1 MARQKLDK
9 ETKKALLNARGMIE
23 NIAEA
28 GSNEA
33 VTRQRIEKIL
43 ETCTGFNVLKHITPE
58 YAVHAVGD
66 AEYCDLAIRLDEN
79 STPEILVEI
88 KRVTTDLSTKHLKQV
103 ASYAINKG
111 CEWALLTNGREWRLY
126 HISFDQPPQT
136 TLVESWNILSDDLTV
151 LADKFSLVCYK
162 NLKRDSL
169 KQLWIKSN
177 ILTNHNILKTILS
190 ENSISL
196 IRRSLKRTK
205 KGVAVSPEE
214 VVGAIRRL
222 LNESALSELENIKI
236 SLGGKKPKK
245 RTASNRTK
253 VKEENKQEPEIIDS
267 KQEAT
272 NGK

>member
-1 MARQKLDK
+1 MARQKMAK

-33 VTRQRIEKIL
+33 VTRQRIEKIF
-43 ETCTGFNVLKHITPE
+43 ETCMGFNVLKHITPE
-58 YAVHAVGD
+58 YAVHGVGD

-79 STPEILVEI
+79 SAPEILVEI

-103 ASYAINKG
+103 ATYAINKG

-136 TLVESWNILSDDLTV
+136 TLVEFWNVLSDDLTV

-162 NLKRDSL
+162 SLKRDSL

-190 ENSISL
+190 GNSISL

-222 LNESALSELENIKI
+222 LNESALAELENIKI
-236 SLGGKKPKK
+236 SLAYKKPRRKSTPK
-245 RTASNRTK
+245 RSA
-253 VKEENKQEPEIIDS
+253 VQEDKTQKSEI
-267 KQEAT
+267 Q
-272 NGK
+272 NP